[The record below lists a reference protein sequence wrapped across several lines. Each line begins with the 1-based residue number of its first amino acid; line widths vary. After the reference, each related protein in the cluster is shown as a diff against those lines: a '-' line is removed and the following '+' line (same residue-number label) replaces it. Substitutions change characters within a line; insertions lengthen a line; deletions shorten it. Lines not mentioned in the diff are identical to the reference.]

1 MAGRVMAD
9 KGVAGGPSGGG
20 FGGSFGSNGG
30 FGGTFPG
37 GVAPSPGYGG
47 GGFGGSFGGSPAT
60 KRVSATSAAAPA
72 PVTKPPAPAPAPSP
86 TPGPSTAAPN
96 GGSSVGVS
104 STGQVSTLGPSG
116 GAAPTTPAPV
126 SQSDWWNQDPNYQ
139 TELAGYAAS
148 LAAAQQQLGANRAQ
162 YDTDFVQTL
171 KNLGWSSDGIN
182 NNNADVA
189 ATSGNWDQNNMLGAY
204 GRGYNNLN
212 NDYAGRGL
220 LTSSFYGD
228 ALGNFGT
235 DFNNQR
241 ANIIGQRQNSVNNQ
255 NAQAQQAQTD
265 YVNAQNRARQASL
278 SRAALQ
284 GISVF

>member
-1 MAGRVMAD
+1 MAGRVMTDAG
-9 KGVAGGPSGGG
+9 KMAGRVMTHAGGATKPTFAVGSLPGLGASSTNNYVSKPSTAKPVAKTT
-20 FGGSFGSNGG
+20 FGNTPGLGSPAPMAPVQSQ
-30 FGGTFPG
+30 
-37 GVAPSPGYGG
+37 APSPGM
-47 GGFGGSFGGSPAT
+47 SFPQN
-60 KRVSATSAAAPA
+60 AAP
-72 PVTKPPAPAPAPSP
+72 T
-86 TPGPSTAAPN
+86 
-96 GGSSVGVS
+96 GGNSSVGVS

-126 SQSDWWNQDPNYQ
+126 SQGDWWNQDPNYQ

-182 NNNADVA
+182 NNNADAA

-241 ANIIGQRQNSVNNQ
+241 ANIVGQRQNSVNNQ

-265 YVNAQNRARQASL
+265 YVNAQARARQSSL
-278 SRAALQ
+278 GRAAMQ
-284 GISVF
+284 GISIF